1 LVEASRRF
9 KPESG
14 IPFARYAAI
23 RIRGAIIDST
33 RTRDWATRSLRR
45 QLRDIQQTATML
57 EDQSKRPPT
66 QVELAG
72 SLGISTD
79 ELSARQGQATLST
92 LLHLDQAEPGQD
104 ALAYQVEEDRIESL
118 PEHAIEQREMK
129 GTLVTAIRH
138 LPKVQA
144 EVVARYYLQGD
155 LLQDIADDMGIT
167 EARVSQIRAE
177 ALAAIRT
184 FFSALYEGLEA
195 TPDSVPGKRA
205 RTAYVG
211 RLAEQTDWRTR
222 LEAADG
228 LDLASLFT
236 AAG

>member
-1 LVEASRRF
+1 
-9 KPESG
+9 
-14 IPFARYAAI
+14 
-23 RIRGAIIDST
+23 
-33 RTRDWATRSLRR
+33 
-45 QLRDIQQTATML
+45 
-57 EDQSKRPPT
+57 
-66 QVELAG
+66 LANA
-72 SLGISTD
+72 LGLSTD

-104 ALAYQVEEDRIESL
+104 PLAYQVEEDHTEAL
-118 PEHAIEQREMK
+118 PEYAIEQKEMK
-129 GTLVTAIRH
+129 GTLITAVRH

-144 EVVARYYLQGD
+144 EVVTRYYLQGD

-184 FFSALYEGLEA
+184 YFASLYEGLEA

-211 RLAEQTDWRTR
+211 RLAEQADWRSR

-228 LDLASLFT
+228 LDIASLFT